1 MPIPTSIR
9 IPLALLSLL
18 GSSTIGISPA
28 AAQAPRPGQRVV
40 LVTGSTGGLGREVAR
55 RLGYAGWHVIVHG
68 RSESRGN
75 ELVEEIRRDGV
86 GTARFYRADLASF
99 QEVRSLAEAILRDYD
114 RLDLLINNAGIGSSV
129 PPERTLSEDGHELR
143 FQVNYLSGFLLTRIL
158 TPLLRTTA
166 PSRIVNVS
174 SLAQRAIDFDDVMLE
189 QDYSGGR
196 AYAQSK
202 LAQVMFTLDLA
213 KELEGTGVRVYSLH
227 PATYMDTGMVR
238 AAGIEPRSTVEE
250 GAAAVLNLVFSE
262 LESGLFFRGLEPARA
277 NPQAYDETAR
287 ARLHRLSEELT
298 GIG

>member
-9 IPLALLSLL
+9 TPLALLTLL
-18 GSSTIGISPA
+18 GSSAVAVPWA
-28 AAQAPRPGQRVV
+28 EAQAPRPGQRVV

-55 RLGYAGWHVIVHG
+55 RLGYGGWHVIVHG
-68 RSESRGN
+68 RNESRGT

-114 RLDLLINNAGIGSSV
+114 RLDVLVNNAGIGSSV

-143 FQVNYLSGFLLTRIL
+143 FQVNYLSGFLLTRML

-213 KELEGTGVRVYSLH
+213 EELQGTGVHVYSLH

-287 ARLHRLSEELT
+287 ARLRRLSEELT